1 MSAAGLAPPPC
12 TALTR
17 FVAASYMRA
26 NASPPIPV
34 LVGSHTFRAAATAT
48 AASPA
53 VPPFRRISIP
63 AAVARFCED
72 ATIPR
77 VLMAHARR
85 LLNSMAVVERAQ
97 AAAPPGVGASG
108 GDMTA
113 PRTRRKGVVTEAK
126 GTS

>member
-1 MSAAGLAPPPC
+1 
-12 TALTR
+12 
-17 FVAASYMRA
+17 
-26 NASPPIPV
+26 
-34 LVGSHTFRAAATAT
+34 
-48 AASPA
+48 
-53 VPPFRRISIP
+53 
-63 AAVARFCED
+63 
-72 ATIPR
+72 
-77 VLMAHARR
+77 MAHARR